1 MRMLLAKI
9 ECKNISVEKLAE
21 CLAQIV
27 EPFFRVWL
35 YDKKVY
41 AIFKVSSMST
51 LKQLISKLNA
61 IEHLK
66 FKFYRV
72 EEV

>member
-1 MRMLLAKI
+1 MLLVKV
-9 ECKNISVEKLAE
+9 ECKNINVEKLAE

-41 AIFKVSSMST
+41 AIFKVSSMSI
-51 LKQLISKLNA
+51 LKQLIDKLNA
-61 IEHLK
+61 VRHLK
-66 FKFYRV
+66 FKFYRI

>member
-1 MRMLLAKI
+1 MFLVKI
-9 ECKNISVEKLAE
+9 ECKNIEKLAE

-41 AIFKVSSMST
+41 ATFKVSSISK
-51 LKQLISKLNA
+51 LKQLIEKLKE
-61 IEHLK
+61 IKHLE
-66 FKFYRV
+66 FKFYRIG
-72 EEV
+72 EV